1 MTEAKVLVV
10 DDEPQMARMLKRIL
24 GKLEGVSVETSLS
37 AEEAFEKIK
46 TLQPEVVVTD
56 VKMPGLNGLEF
67 LNLIREFDPTISV
80 VLISGYGTI
89 EMAVEAVK
97 KGAYDFLQKPF
108 DKERLRHV
116 VKRAL
121 ERTFLLRENEKLQ
134 RSLPQGRWEKLG
146 IIGESPAIKKVLNLI
161 ERVAKSDVTVLIRG
175 ESGTGKELVARAIHM
190 LSDRRNKEL
199 VTVNCPALPENILES
214 ELFGYVKGA
223 FTGAVTDKKGLF
235 VVAKGST
242 IFLDEIGD
250 ISPSI
255 QTKLLRVL
263 QEKEVRPLGSTNTIP
278 IDVRVIASTNQ
289 DLESKIAEG
298 TFREDLFYRLN
309 VVTINVPPLRERG
322 EDIILLAVHFL
333 KKYAREYGRDGLN
346 FTPEAIEYLLH
357 YPWKGNVRELQ
368 NVVRRAVL
376 LAPGDQITPQDL
388 KEHMESPAQYPF
400 TQQFS
405 LFFTEHLERPYH
417 QAKKEILS
425 FFSRRYIEY
434 LLSKTGGN
442 VSQAARLAKLERQSF
457 QRLMRQY
464 GIKSE
469 DFREDK

>member
-10 DDEPQMARMLKRIL
+10 DDEPQMTRMLKRIL
-24 GKLEGVSVETSLS
+24 GKLEGVHVETSLS

-46 TLQPEVVVTD
+46 TFQPEVVVTD
-56 VKMPGLNGLEF
+56 VKMPGLNGMEF
-67 LNLIREFDPTISV
+67 LDHVRDFDPTISII
-80 VLISGYGTI
+80 LISGYGTI

-97 KGAYDFLQKPF
+97 KGAYDFLPKPF
-108 DKERLRHV
+108 DKDRLRHV
-116 VKRAL
+116 VKRAI
-121 ERTFLLRENEKLQ
+121 ERTFLLRENERLQ
-134 RSLPQGRWEKLG
+134 KSLPKSRWEKLG
-146 IIGESPAIKKVLNLI
+146 IIGESPAIKRVLNLV

-175 ESGTGKELVARAIHM
+175 ESGTGKELVAKAIHL
-190 LSDRRNKEL
+190 LSDRRDKEL

-223 FTGAVTDKKGLF
+223 FTGAVSDKKGLF
-235 VVAKGST
+235 VVATGST

-250 ISPSI
+250 IPPSI

-263 QEKEVRPLGSTNTIP
+263 QEKEVRPLGSTITIP
-278 IDVRVIASTNQ
+278 VDVRVIASTNQ
-289 DLESKIAEG
+289 DLEAKIAEG

-333 KKYAREYGRDGLN
+333 KKYSQEYGREGLN
-346 FTPEAIEYLLH
+346 FTPEAIEYLLRC
-357 YPWKGNVRELQ
+357 PWKGNVRELQ

-376 LAPGDQITPQDL
+376 LATGDQITPQDL
-388 KEHMESPAQYPF
+388 KEHLESPIPVNNVPGF
-400 TQQFS
+400 FS
-405 LFFTEHLERPYH
+405 EHFEQPYH

-425 FFSRRYIEY
+425 LFSKRYIEY

-464 GIKSE
+464 GIKSQ
-469 DFREDK
+469 DFRGEK